1 MSFKNISGESKAV
14 TEEMTAPW
22 PETTL
27 PMILSRYPLENI
39 FNADEFG
46 LFYQCLPNKT
56 LHLKGEKCSCGK
68 HSKIR
73 LTGLAAGNAYGE
85 RLPMFVIGK
94 ANKPRYFKGVRNL
107 PCRYRAQRK
116 SWMTAELFEE
126 WVRELDRKFSAAK
139 RKIALIIDSC
149 TAHPHVEQLASIE
162 LIFLP
167 PNTTSHTQPMDQGVI
182 RALKAK
188 YRSLAVRKL
197 IAALEKKNPVPTIS
211 ILSAMVMLEKA
222 WNAVSN
228 KTFSNCFKK
237 AGISEKE
244 VERVLNDEDDP
255 FTGLDDIEED
265 TFQTLEANIAV
276 LKEKFGDRVDA
287 DITTD
292 DYIDFDIEVMTNH
305 GKLTNQEI
313 LAEINGDVN
322 EESDDEEENPNDF
335 EPINKPRIEDARE
348 ALKVLEDF
356 SLFSTFG
363 ESMLNS
369 LKHLNI
375 SLDREELSQKK
386 QGVITS
392 FFSKK

>member
-1 MSFKNISGESKAV
+1 
-14 TEEMTAPW
+14 
-22 PETTL
+22 
-27 PMILSRYPLENI
+27 
-39 FNADEFG
+39 
-46 LFYQCLPNKT
+46 
-56 LHLKGEKCSCGK
+56 
-68 HSKIR
+68 
-73 LTGLAAGNAYGE
+73 
-85 RLPMFVIGK
+85 
-94 ANKPRYFKGVRNL
+94 
-107 PCRYRAQRK
+107 
-116 SWMTAELFEE
+116 MTAELFEE

-139 RKIALIIDSC
+139 RKIALIIDNC

-167 PNTTSHTQPMDQGVI
+167 PNTTSHTQPMDQGEI

-197 IAALEKKNPVPTIS
+197 IAALEKKNSVPTIS

-237 AGISEKE
+237 AGISEEE

-265 TFQTLEANIAV
+265 TVQTLEANIAV
-276 LKEKFGDRVDA
+276 LKEKFGDHVDA
-287 DITTD
+287 DIKTD

-375 SLDREELSQKK
+375 SLDKEELSQKK
-386 QGVITS
+386 QSVITS